1 MSIVVTGSIASDY
14 LMTFPGRF
22 REQLI
27 DGQLDHVSLSFLV
40 DDLHIYR
47 GGVGGNVAFGLGRLG
62 FRSHLVGAVG
72 ADFAGYRRCLEA
84 HGVDCDHV
92 HVSDTR
98 HTARFLCTTDADA
111 NQIASFYAGAMAEA
125 GGIDLGAVL
134 RAIPDADLVVV
145 APNDPLAMV
154 RHTQAC
160 REAGVRFVADP
171 SQQLARMDGSDIRQL
186 VEGAD
191 LLFTNEYE
199 RDLLEHKTKWTR
211 AEILGRV
218 GAWVTTFGAKG
229 LEIRAADGSV
239 VHVTAHQSVEP
250 VDPTGVGD
258 ACRAGFL
265 AGRQSGLGMRRSAE
279 IGCTL
284 ASFVLETV
292 GTQEYTFAADDFASR
307 VAWTYGAESATD
319 VRAFLAAVRRTD
331 PEETA

>member
-1 MSIVVTGSIASDY
+1 VGIVVTGSIASDY

-62 FRSHLVGAVG
+62 FGSYLVGAVG
-72 ADFAGYRRCLEA
+72 ADFADYRQWLGQ
-84 HGVDCDHV
+84 HLVNTQYV

-98 HTARFLCTTDADA
+98 HTARFLCTTDADS

-125 GGIDLGAVL
+125 GSIDLGAVL
-134 RAIPDADLVVV
+134 RAIGTVDLVVI
-145 APNDPLAMV
+145 APDDPEAMV

-160 REAGVRFVADP
+160 RDAGIRFAADP
-171 SQQLARMDGSDIRQL
+171 SQQLARMDGAEIRRL
-186 VEGAD
+186 VDGAE

-199 RDLLEHKTKWTR
+199 RDLLEHKTAWSR
-211 AEILGRV
+211 DEVLARV
-218 GAWVTTFGAKG
+218 GSWVTTFGPKG
-229 LEIRAADGSV
+229 LEIRSAGEEPL
-239 VHVTAHQSVEP
+239 HVSAHQDLEP

-284 ASFVLETV
+284 ASFVLESV
-292 GTQEYTFAADDFASR
+292 GTQEYTFDADDFASR
-307 VAWTYGAESATD
+307 VAWTYGADSATD
-319 VRAFLAAVRRTD
+319 VRAFLAAPRRTD
-331 PEETA
+331 QEETA